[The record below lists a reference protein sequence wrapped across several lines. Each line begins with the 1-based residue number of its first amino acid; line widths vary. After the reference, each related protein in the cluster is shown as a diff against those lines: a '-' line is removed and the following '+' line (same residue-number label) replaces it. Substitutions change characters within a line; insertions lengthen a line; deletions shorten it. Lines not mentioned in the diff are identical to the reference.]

1 MSSRKQAQAQ
11 AKANEWKPERV
22 HAMFRRFRR
31 GPDKTRKFVGQQD
44 GEVIRRIVREHP
56 IFYVQSGLPLLLAL
70 IFLGLVVWLETKNIL
85 PASVFAIF
93 YPVAVLAII
102 VTALYCAYRIFEL
115 WWVNIDL
122 VTNKRILTWHG
133 LLNNPT
139 RNETGLD
146 KVQQVAVEQDSPW
159 RIGLNYGTVH
169 VYLAGGKALYLKNVR
184 DPKGVRDDIEG
195 IKQSYNA
202 AKPPAEPLPVL
213 SNPTMQEALDKLAQP
228 DKLPKPLAD
237 ADARYAHRHSPAKM
251 RGPLR
256 RFGGPL
262 RVECDVHYDAEEKT
276 VMYIQRSRWVLAIRL
291 ALPVLL
297 LLATLIGALIARV
310 YFGFFA
316 VAFVILLV
324 VVGMVIISYIDDV
337 FILTNK
343 RVIDINRKL
352 IILSEQHGTTTYD
365 KISKI
370 EVKIP
375 NIILLALSVG
385 NLYIETQGNNPNI
398 HMRHI
403 SHPFFIQDR
412 ISEIQSFK
420 SKYEKAK
427 NANDEK
433 DRLKKWFST
442 MLSTIETKVASR
454 GVPNLQSLDLWT
466 AVTRASEFGMRVVP
480 IGESSSYPN
489 VESGKIVMQ
498 IPPPGTVVDTVGNTD
513 EKPQIQ
519 VILSK
524 RV

>member
-1 MSSRKQAQAQ
+1 MNSRKQAQAQ

-22 HAMFRRFRR
+22 HTMFRRFKR
-31 GPDKTRKFVGQQD
+31 GPDKKKQFVGQQE

-56 IFYVQSGLPLLLAL
+56 IFYVQSGLPLLLAV
-70 IFLGLVVWLETKNIL
+70 IFLGLVVWLQTTGIV
-85 PASVFAIF
+85 PGSIFAIL

-102 VTALYCAYRIFEL
+102 GAALYCAYRIFEL
-115 WWVNIDL
+115 WWVNIDI

-159 RIGLNYGTVH
+159 RIMLNYGTVH

-184 DPKGVRDDIEG
+184 DPKGVRDDIQG
-195 IKQSYNA
+195 ITQSYKNA
-202 AKPPAEPLPVL
+202 KSPAAPLAPLPD
-213 SNPTMQEALDKLAQP
+213 PTMQEALDKLAKH
-228 DKLPKPLAD
+228 DKLPSLPD
-237 ADARYAHRHSPAKM
+237 ADARYAHRHSPTKL

-276 VMYIQRSRWVLAIRL
+276 VMYIQRSRWVLAVRL
-291 ALPVLL
+291 VVPILL
-297 LLATLIGALIARV
+297 LLATLVGALIARV
-310 YFGFFA
+310 YFGLFA
-316 VAFVILLV
+316 IAFVILLV
-324 VVGMVIISYIDDV
+324 VVGLVIINYVDDV

-343 RVIDINRKL
+343 RIIDINRKL
-352 IILSEQHGTTTYD
+352 IILSEEHATTTYD

-370 EVKIP
+370 EVKSP
-375 NIILLALSVG
+375 NIIQLALSIG

-427 NANDEK
+427 NANDQK
-433 DRLKKWFST
+433 DTLKKWFST

-454 GVPNLQSLDLWT
+454 GVPNLQSLDLWE
-466 AVTRASEFGMRVVP
+466 AVSRAGEFGMRVVP

-498 IPPPGTVVDTVGNTD
+498 IPPPGTVVDTVVNTD

-524 RV
+524 RM